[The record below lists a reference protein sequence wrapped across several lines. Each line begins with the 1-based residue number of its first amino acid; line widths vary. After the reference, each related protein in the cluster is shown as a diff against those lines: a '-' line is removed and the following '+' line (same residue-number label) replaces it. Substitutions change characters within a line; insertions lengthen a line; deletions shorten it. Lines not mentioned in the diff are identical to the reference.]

1 MIEVVNE
8 TKQKGIKKMTR
19 IENAYVLEHAK
30 ACELISE
37 LTTQIENAI
46 APDESSRLVD
56 WGHVGDLGRLNELLQ
71 QAVEIL
77 RGPSC

>member
-1 MIEVVNE
+1 MA
-8 TKQKGIKKMTR
+8 R

-30 ACELISE
+30 ARELISE

-46 APDESSRLVD
+46 APDESSRLN